1 MELQFVLFVCFASC
15 LRVVCVLCERQVIFH
30 CCVIFHCDYTP
41 VCVLILLSGNGHL
54 ELCSLGPVFPGG
66 EACPVR
72 ATAVCGC
79 DVSLGA
85 VCHAPPVTFKEGRG
99 RPGRWVYQLLV
110 LREGWGQGKAPENEG
125 EQTLCVSKH
134 TLSVRRAVLTVASA
148 TRPMGHCSR
157 DPQSSSWLPGLA
169 IVLAAPSVE
178 PRVPAGVRPV

>member
-1 MELQFVLFVCFASC
+1 MTILRFVYS
-15 LRVVCVLCERQVIFH
+15 
-30 CCVIFHCDYTP
+30 
-41 VCVLILLSGNGHL
+41 S
-54 ELCSLGPVFPGG
+54 CSLAMDIWDPVALGQCSRG
-66 EACPVR
+66 ERPVQFGR
-72 ATAVCGC
+72 QLCVAVT
-79 DVSLGA
+79 SRLLGA

-125 EQTLCVSKH
+125 KQTLCVSKH

-148 TRPMGHCSR
+148 ARPMGHCSR